1 MSEARQRIGRGIWR
15 SVYASLVDH
24 PDYPALSPQARL
36 VFFVLRLGTS
46 NTIASIFPYYRDA
59 LRAQTGLTS
68 RALEAAL
75 RELARTPR
83 AAPWII
89 RDQTVCWIRNG
100 LQHDPTFSLENENHV
115 QALRRTVAA
124 LPQRSSVVRRFLQ
137 HYPQLQSGV
146 SQHPMGDGMG
156 GRDGGMASPMAG
168 GDKDATPTP
177 NPIRRRNYS
186 ETARARANPT
196 PRGTAPPPP
205 PSVASA
211 VSDSKRP
218 TAPATPAPP

>member
-24 PDYPALSPQARL
+24 PDYRALSPQARL

-156 GRDGGMASPMAG
+156 GWDGGMASPMAG
-168 GDKDATPTP
+168 GDKDT
-177 NPIRRRNYS
+177 Y
-186 ETARARANPT
+186 
-196 PRGTAPPPP
+196 
-205 PSVASA
+205 
-211 VSDSKRP
+211 SDS
-218 TAPATPAPP
+218 